1 MTTDNNN
8 RFNTREELEVRK
20 NELLTEIRSK
30 SESIENI
37 WHSLITEK
45 KENNRSELVAGIVSK
60 GIMAFD
66 AFMLVRKLMKQYN
79 RIFRRKKR

>member
-37 WHSLITEK
+37 WHSLFSEK
-45 KENNRSELVAGIVSK
+45 NTFLSTARHTYRTTNIIVGSLCLK
-60 GIMAFD
+60 TNVLLSSGSC
-66 AFMLVRKLMKQYN
+66 
-79 RIFRRKKR
+79 

>member
-37 WHSLITEK
+37 WHSLFSEK
-45 KENNRSELVAGIVSK
+45 KENNRSELVAG
-60 GIMAFD
+60 
-66 AFMLVRKLMKQYN
+66 
-79 RIFRRKKR
+79 

>member
-8 RFNTREELEVRK
+8 RFNTREEPEVRK

-37 WHSLITEK
+37 WHSLFSEK
-45 KENNRSELVAGIVSK
+45 KKTTGANSLQV
-60 GIMAFD
+60 
-66 AFMLVRKLMKQYN
+66 
-79 RIFRRKKR
+79 